1 MFYKTIH
8 EKYVLSRIERYIPDG
23 CVFKLDL
30 QAYTEQLTKVEFKLT
45 AETNIDDTF
54 QWHVISDKK
63 HKSIY
68 YISEKRGIFLYIK
81 VENFRFI
88 KVEHLKLH
96 NYKAEL
102 KFSFQDSTGN
112 NLSDVYDEVLIP
124 GMHLISI
131 FS

>member
-45 AETNIDDTF
+45 VETNIEDTF
-54 QWHVISDKK
+54 QWYVISNKK
-63 HKSIY
+63 HESIY
-68 YISEKRGIFLYIK
+68 YISEKRGDFLYVK
-81 VENFRFI
+81 VENFR
-88 KVEHLKLH
+88 LY
-96 NYKAEL
+96 NCKADF

-112 NLSDVYDEVLIP
+112 NLSDVYCEVLIP
-124 GMHLISI
+124 GMHLIS
-131 FS
+131 FFASN

>member
-1 MFYKTIH
+1 M
-8 EKYVLSRIERYIPDG
+8 SRIERYIPDG

-30 QAYTEQLTKVEFKLT
+30 QDKTEQLTKVEFKLT
-45 AETNIDDTF
+45 AKTNIEDTV
-54 QWHVISDKK
+54 QWHVISNKK

-68 YISEKRGIFLYIK
+68 YISEKRGNFLYVK

-88 KVEHLKLH
+88 KNEHLKLH

-112 NLSDVYDEVLIP
+112 NLSDANHQVLIP
-124 GMHLISI
+124 GMHLISF